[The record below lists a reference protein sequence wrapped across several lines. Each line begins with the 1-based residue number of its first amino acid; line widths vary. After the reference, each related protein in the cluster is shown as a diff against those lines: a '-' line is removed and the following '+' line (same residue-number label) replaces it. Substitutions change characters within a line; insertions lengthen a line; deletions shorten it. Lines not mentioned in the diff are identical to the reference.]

1 MNRYYD
7 SLTEWNAQFQTA
19 LESFVDKL
27 KEDEQ
32 VIAAILFG
40 SLSYDQVW
48 EKSDL
53 DLKLIVHDQ
62 KLARRMMCFVEQGI
76 WINASIDT
84 RNDFKRW
91 MERSVQSSISHSL
104 LVRGKL
110 LFTKDRTIE
119 EYFEQIRHIGERDR
133 QLQLMQLGCHSLSL
147 LAKAE
152 KWYYVKR
159 DPAYSAFWII
169 KMVDVLAKLEVVLNR
184 EVPMREAVHQAITF
198 NPAFFEA
205 IYTDLVCGQAD
216 DDRVKR
222 ALDLVA
228 SYIEDR
234 SAELF
239 RPILDYLR
247 SEQDIRTITDIEEKL
262 GSVAGVD
269 AGGLGV
275 ACAWLAEHGIL
286 IHAPAPAK
294 ATPKSRVAL
303 EEPAFFIEAED
314 EYEFG
319 A

>member
-1 MNRYYD
+1 LNRYS
-7 SLTEWNAQFQTA
+7 SLSEWNALFQNA
-19 LESFVDKL
+19 LESFVEKL
-27 KEDEQ
+27 KQDEQ
-32 VIAAILFG
+32 VIAAVLFG

-53 DLKLIVHDQ
+53 DLKLIVQDQ

-76 WINASIDT
+76 WINATIDT

-91 MERSVQSSISHSL
+91 MERSVQSSISHSM

-133 QLQLMQLGCHSLSL
+133 QLQLLQLGCHALSML
-147 LAKAE
+147 SKAE
-152 KWYYVKR
+152 KWFYVKR
-159 DPAYSAFWII
+159 DPAYSAFWLI
-169 KMVDVLAKLEVVLNR
+169 KMVDVLAKVEVVLNR
-184 EVPMREAVHQAITF
+184 EVPMREAVHQAMTF
-198 NPAFFEA
+198 HPEFFEV
-205 IYTDLVCGQAD
+205 IYTGLIAGHMDENKVRQ
-216 DDRVKR
+216 

-228 SYIEDR
+228 AYIGDR
-234 SAELF
+234 AEELF

-247 SEQDIRTITDIEEKL
+247 HEQDIRTITDIEEKL
-262 GSVAGVD
+262 GAVAGMD

-275 ACAWLAEHGIL
+275 ACAWLADRGTIV
-286 IHAPAPAK
+286 HAPAPAK

-303 EEPAFFIEAED
+303 EEPAFFIEPED
-314 EYEFG
+314 DYEFG